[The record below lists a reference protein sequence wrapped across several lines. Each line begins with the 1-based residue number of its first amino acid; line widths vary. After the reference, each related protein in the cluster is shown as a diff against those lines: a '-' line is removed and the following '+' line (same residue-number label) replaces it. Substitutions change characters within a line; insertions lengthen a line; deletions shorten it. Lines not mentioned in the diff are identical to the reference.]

1 MHAMLKVA
9 IVGASGYTGAELI
22 RLLLGHPQVEIT
34 ALYARR
40 AAGSAIGDVFP
51 QLRGHLTHTVESF
64 DADAVAEV
72 ADAAFCA
79 LPHGQSARAVA
90 ALHAR
95 GLKVVDLSADYRLT
109 SAATYAEWYGSD
121 AEPEHPHPE
130 LIEGAAYGLPELHR
144 EAIRGAA
151 ITASPGCY
159 PTSAILAMAPL
170 VRAGLVALD
179 GIVVD
184 AKSGVTG
191 AGRSPNQA
199 THFPEAGEGV
209 RAYKVG
215 GVHRHTA
222 EIEQELG
229 AIAGRSLTVTFT
241 PHLLPMSRGIL
252 CCAYA
257 RPSRD
262 DVDTAALRA
271 ALAAAYAS
279 EPFVTVMPEGKLP
292 DTAHVRG
299 SNRAQVT
306 AMRDR
311 RSGQVIAI
319 SAIDNLVKGASG
331 QAIQALNL
339 MQGWDETTGL
349 MGAALFP

>member
-1 MHAMLKVA
+1 MLKAA

-22 RLLLGHPQVEIT
+22 RLLLAHPKVEIT

-40 AAGSAIGDVFP
+40 AAGSSIGEVFP
-51 QLRGHLTHTVESF
+51 QLAPQLSMTIEAF
-64 DADAVAEV
+64 DPDHVAANAEV
-72 ADAAFCA
+72 AFCA

-90 ALHAR
+90 ALYER
-95 GLKVVDLSADYRLT
+95 GLKVVDLSADYRLR
-109 SAATYAEWYGSD
+109 SAASYAEWYGSEK
-121 AEPEHPHPE
+121 EPEHPHPE
-130 LIEGAAYGLPELHR
+130 LIGEAAYGLPELHR
-144 EAIRGAA
+144 GSIRVAK

-159 PTSAILAMAPL
+159 PTSAILALSPL
-170 VRAGLVALD
+170 VRAGLISTE

-191 AGRSPNQA
+191 AGRSPGQA

-215 GVHRHTA
+215 GLHRHTA

-229 AIAGRSLTVTFT
+229 AIAGNELKVTFT

-262 DVDTAALRA
+262 DVDTAALRKA
-271 ALAAAYAS
+271 MNDAYGD
-279 EPFVTVMPEGKLP
+279 EPFVRVMPEGKLP

-306 AMRDR
+306 ALRDR

-339 MQGWDETTGL
+339 MQGWDETLGL
-349 MGAALFP
+349 MGGAIFP